1 MIWWIVLA
9 GIVLTFAPILWLTG
23 IRRRKP
29 GQTEMVLIGAASG
42 ELEVHTWAAALRS
55 AGIHPHVINVGDLG
69 GRFGGIA
76 SSPYGYEVWVPAR
89 DAARARQA
97 LGFH

>member
-1 MIWWIVLA
+1 MIWWVLFI
-9 GIVLTFAPILWLTG
+9 GIILASAPVLWFTG

-29 GQTEMVLIGAASG
+29 GQTEMVLIGAAAG
-42 ELEVHTWAAALRS
+42 EAEMHTWLSALRA
-55 AGIHPHVINVGDLG
+55 AGIHPHVVNVGDLG
-69 GRFGGIA
+69 GRFGGVG

-89 DAARARQA
+89 DEARAKSA